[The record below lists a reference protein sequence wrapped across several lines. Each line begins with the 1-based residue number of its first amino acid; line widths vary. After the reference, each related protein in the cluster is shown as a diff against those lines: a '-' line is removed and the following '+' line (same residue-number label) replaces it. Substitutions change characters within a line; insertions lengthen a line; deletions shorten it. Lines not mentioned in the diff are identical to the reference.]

1 MILAEKYLARHET
14 PFAAYM
20 ALQRALLLHYMSRGG
35 TEERWC
41 ERIAPI
47 FQRRYSPAFALT
59 TTLVEAPTAAGPR
72 DLLKN

>member
-1 MILAEKYLARHET
+1 MILAQKYLARYET

-20 ALQRALLLHYMSRGG
+20 ALQRALLLHYLSRGG

-41 ERIAPI
+41 KQIAPL
-47 FQRRYSPAFALT
+47 FRRRYHPVFAAAARQTAEL
-59 TTLVEAPTAAGPR
+59 AAGPR